1 MTKIAIVGG
10 GISGQAIQRACQA
23 RDLEAGLFSR
33 STGFDVLHDDAR
45 TAFPDAEVIIDAA
58 AHFTTSQRVATDFF
72 TLATSRLAAA
82 SNALGAHHILLSIV
96 N

>member
-33 STGFDVLHDDAR
+33 STGFRTVLHTDAR
-45 TAFPDAEVIIDAA
+45 RQ
-58 AHFTTSQRVATDFF
+58 H
-72 TLATSRLAAA
+72 SRTPR
-82 SNALGAHHILLSIV
+82 
-96 N
+96 